1 VHLGQAP
8 EWYDVLLGAFKAG
21 VIVVP
26 SRPAS
31 LAPDLAFFGGHSGV
45 ELVVTRR
52 RYAAEL
58 ARMDVPVE
66 VLFVEDVTP
75 ELAVAP
81 VTHPTHE
88 TTFDDIAFVA
98 YTHRES
104 GDPLGVVHS
113 HGHTYSSGQDAHH
126 WLGARPGDLVWCSAR
141 LGSARSLWSFLGA
154 FSNGS
159 GVVVHDGTF
168 DPEQTLGFIQRLDVT
183 VLCLTP
189 AEYEALAAT
198 PDLHQSQL
206 SVGHA
211 VSTGGELDREVI
223 EAFHAA
229 SGLIVH
235 DAYGQSETGVVVANS
250 PASLVDPGS
259 IGMAL
264 PGLDVSVVDAGGNEV
279 RAGVEG
285 DLAVRASSPSLF
297 LGYLGEPEATASTYR
312 GPWYVTGD
320 RAVCDEDGRFWLQR
334 YPLERQAYAQTGT
347 DPVVVD
353 DLREVRP
360 LGAPSDTG
368 AWPGR
373 STTR

>member
-1 VHLGQAP
+1 MRQRLWGKRTDAILTAVHRQLAPAEGLRVPERFNFTRDVVEQLAQADGTRLAVAFVDEIGVIERRTFAQVAANASRWAALLRSRGLEPGARVLVHLGQAP

-264 PGLDVSVVDAGGNEV
+264 PGLDVSVVDAGGN
-279 RAGVEG
+279 
-285 DLAVRASSPSLF
+285 
-297 LGYLGEPEATASTYR
+297 
-312 GPWYVTGD
+312 
-320 RAVCDEDGRFWLQR
+320 
-334 YPLERQAYAQTGT
+334 
-347 DPVVVD
+347 
-353 DLREVRP
+353 
-360 LGAPSDTG
+360 
-368 AWPGR
+368 
-373 STTR
+373 